1 MEFQHKLTETYS
13 TSLTSSLSLSLKRI
27 WLQKKS
33 FEQNLTL
40 KCVHLSF
47 MRVNNFIEF
56 QNENIFGLGIN
67 LQLICA

>member
-33 FEQNLTL
+33 FEKLGKYFVPL
-40 KCVHLSF
+40 KFNTKKIQKLVP
-47 MRVNNFIEF
+47 
-56 QNENIFGLGIN
+56 
-67 LQLICA
+67 